1 MVEGLHVC
9 PNFYKV
15 SGLSKILQ
23 GFVGA
28 CGYRRGVAAKK
39 SCNFN
44 GGERLTIKFELKI
57 CDCKM
62 RGVAWHFDFFMS
74 PAKNEEVGLSRVV
87 YSLKPALFAYFV

>member
-1 MVEGLHVC
+1 MFVQIFTRLAVC
-9 PNFYKV
+9 LKFYKV
-15 SGLSKILQ
+15 SSGLAVI
-23 GFVGA
+23 GVA
-28 CGYRRGVAAKK
+28 VAAKK

-74 PAKNEEVGLSRVV
+74 PAKNEEVGLSRVA